1 MMTSAEVHGITMK
14 PLVALVLLSIIN
26 FVSGVGVPQVDAL
39 SVNVLDGEVVVLWKQ
54 PRNTTSDLKYNVQM
68 AKLAGEWA
76 MVLSCTNITN
86 TYCHLSGLIR
96 DYGAGYK
103 VRIQTVDG
111 ANKSGWTVKKFLPN
125 GSKLQPPSF
134 TLYATSSTITVRVHQ
149 KPILRKLFPYGVTY
163 IIKLEEKN
171 RIDKVEAKEPIMAYL
186 IDNED
191 QGSKTFTS
199 LRWGVEYCVSMM
211 VEGNGALSKSDL
223 SPEQCLLLPEQEW
236 FIISVSSLTVLSVL
250 AVAAILVVGLFC
262 HLKRPA
268 KMPAALKSPVRGWHP
283 LTLGEGPIEVVTDKG
298 WFLTGSRTEVR
309 NFAEISQNKGTLGVL
324 RKHNDRASVDS
335 GVSMECNAT
344 EKQDRSPQRR
354 QDDSGCG
361 SMGET
366 VYPHQDD
373 PMQTRWK
380 ESGVG
385 LGSRLES
392 LTVNTL
398 GQESGPQFDNYR
410 RQSPALQSHLDGRPK
425 QILPSPV
432 LAEVVLDYRAGPQS
446 CTCSGADQCSWCLK
460 RIVHEDTTIRKH
472 KILLSK
478 EDILNDTRTRTET
491 TLGFPLLTALTQGID
506 LNTNTVAISLC
517 DLLDTD

>member
-1 MMTSAEVHGITMK
+1 MMTSVEVHGITMSNNR
-14 PLVALVLLSIIN
+14 LVVALVLLSIIN

-39 SVNVLDGEVVVLWKQ
+39 AVNVLDGEVVVLWKQ
-54 PRNTTSDLKYNVQM
+54 PRNTTPDLKYNVQM

-86 TYCHLSGLIR
+86 TYCHLSGLIH

-103 VRIQTVDG
+103 VRVQTVDG

-134 TLYATSSTITVRVHQ
+134 TLYATSSTITVHVHQ

-163 IIKLEEKN
+163 IIHLEEKS

-186 IDNED
+186 IDNEN
-191 QGSKTFTS
+191 QGSKTFTH

-223 SPEQCLLLPEQEW
+223 SLEQCLLLPEQEW
-236 FIISVSSLTVLSVL
+236 FIISVSSLTVLGVL

-298 WFLTGSRTEVR
+298 WFLTSSRTEVK
-309 NFAEISQNKGTLGVL
+309 NFAEIPQNKGTLRVL
-324 RKHNDRASVDS
+324 RKQDDRASLDS

-373 PMQTRWK
+373 TMQTRWK
-380 ESGVG
+380 ESEVG
-385 LGSRLES
+385 LGLES
-392 LTVNTL
+392 SIVNTT
-398 GQESGPQFDNYR
+398 GQDSGSQFDNYR
-410 RQSPALQSHLDGRPK
+410 KQSPALQSHLDERSK

-432 LAEVVLDYRAGPQS
+432 LADVIPGYRAGPQS
-446 CTCSGADQCSWCLK
+446 CICSGADQCSWCLK
-460 RIVHEDTTIRKH
+460 RIVQEDTTIRKH

-478 EDILNDTRTRTET
+478 EDILNDTRTQSET
-491 TLGFPLLTALTQGID
+491 TLGFPLLTSLTQGID
-506 LNTNTVAISLC
+506 VNMNTVAIC

>member
-223 SPEQCLLLPEQEW
+223 SPEQCLLLPEQEIPCSW
-236 FIISVSSLTVLSVL
+236 L
-250 AVAAILVVGLFC
+250 ASTHSWRRPNRSGHRQRLV
-262 HLKRPA
+262 PD
-268 KMPAALKSPVRGWHP
+268 WQQN
-283 LTLGEGPIEVVTDKG
+283 
-298 WFLTGSRTEVR
+298 GSEKLCR
-309 NFAEISQNKGTLGVL
+309 NFSEQGDTW
-324 RKHNDRASVDS
+324 RF
-335 GVSMECNAT
+335 
-344 EKQDRSPQRR
+344 EKTQR
-354 QDDSGCG
+354 QG
-361 SMGET
+361 
-366 VYPHQDD
+366 
-373 PMQTRWK
+373 
-380 ESGVG
+380 
-385 LGSRLES
+385 
-392 LTVNTL
+392 
-398 GQESGPQFDNYR
+398 
-410 RQSPALQSHLDGRPK
+410 
-425 QILPSPV
+425 
-432 LAEVVLDYRAGPQS
+432 
-446 CTCSGADQCSWCLK
+446 K
-460 RIVHEDTTIRKH
+460 R
-472 KILLSK
+472 
-478 EDILNDTRTRTET
+478 
-491 TLGFPLLTALTQGID
+491 
-506 LNTNTVAISLC
+506 
-517 DLLDTD
+517 